1 MTNSPVKVSSC
12 MRDNRFLI
20 PQKHCCACSGSVHF
34 KMRELSRHIVG
45 TCLGYELR
53 SNLSGNAHLQLY
65 HLAEPLWTDSLR
77 RGVMHLCI
85 QDDLYFSKRCRKGI
99 IYSTSPPPHP
109 PPPILTHLEK
119 KPHQTFQTH
128 INIPQCF
135 KSCTIKQNTVSAVW
149 QCNRFMSKN
158 LSPRLKE

>member
-45 TCLGYELR
+45 TCLGYKLR
-53 SNLSGNAHLQLY
+53 SNLSGNPHPQLY

-77 RGVMHLCI
+77 RGVVHLCI
-85 QDDLYFSKRCRKGI
+85 QADLYFSQKCRKGI
-99 IYSTSPPPHP
+99 IHSIP
-109 PPPILTHLEK
+109 PPPNSHTFGK

>member
-53 SNLSGNAHLQLY
+53 SNLSGNPHPQLY

-77 RGVMHLCI
+77 RGVVHLCI
-85 QDDLYFSKRCRKGI
+85 QADLYFLKKNCRKGI
-99 IYSTSPPPHP
+99 IHSTSPPPKFSHMWKKATP
-109 PPPILTHLEK
+109 DILNTHK
-119 KPHQTFQTH
+119 Y
-128 INIPQCF
+128 
-135 KSCTIKQNTVSAVW
+135 
-149 QCNRFMSKN
+149 
-158 LSPRLKE
+158 SPVF